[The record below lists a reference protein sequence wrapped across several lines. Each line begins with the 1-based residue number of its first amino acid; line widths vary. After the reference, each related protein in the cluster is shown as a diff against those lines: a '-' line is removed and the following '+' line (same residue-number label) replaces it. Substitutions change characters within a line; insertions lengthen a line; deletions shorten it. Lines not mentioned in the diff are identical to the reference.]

1 MSDDRRLI
9 EDFLPIQAISK
20 EASREKSV
28 RKGRLSKGIVSWP
41 KDERPWEML
50 LEKGPEAVSDA
61 AILAILLRT
70 GRKGQ
75 NAIELARE
83 LIDKFGGLV
92 GLLSARQEDIIQVK
106 GIGKAKMAQILAA
119 MEIVK
124 RQIRQPIKKT
134 FWGRRFMPFRG
145 LKLRDQNIVE
155 SIEAVESYVFAE
167 S

>member
-1 MSDDRRLI
+1 MKDRPMTDDRRLI

-28 RKGRLSKGIVSWP
+28 RKDRLSKGIVSWP

-61 AILAILLRT
+61 ALLAILLRT

-124 RQIRQPIKKT
+124 RQIRQAIKKHSGGGGSMKKT
-134 FWGRRFMPFRG
+134 TKRQENTSRRAMSSSSW
-145 LKLRDQNIVE
+145 LI
-155 SIEAVESYVFAE
+155 
-167 S
+167 